1 MTIANAS
8 DDTTGTFFSARRA
21 TTEERYAAGVARRA
35 ELPLDSHALLP
46 SGAVRRDPLA
56 LLHAQDAGREAELV
70 PIRYQRMTTSPFAFL
85 RGAAAVMAADLSLV
99 PGSGLEAQLCGD
111 AHLENFG
118 LFASTERSLVFDLN
132 DFDESLKGPFEWD
145 VKRLA
150 SSFVLAAQS
159 LGFTDR
165 AARKAALRSASA
177 YRKVM
182 ATLAAA
188 PVATPWIARMEV
200 AELRRRL
207 GRSNLGRAVERA
219 EKKSHRRD
227 SRGAVAKLTV
237 VQNGQRRF
245 RNDPPLLVPVPD
257 DQVDQVTA
265 GLAQAYRD
273 YLGTIPVDRVALLGR
288 FSFVE
293 LAHKVVGV
301 GSVGTHALLM
311 LLESGDGEPLLL
323 QLKQA
328 GPSVLQPY
336 LPPSPFANAGQRV
349 VAGQRAMQ
357 VSGDPFLGWCR
368 GGERAPHDFYV
379 RQLQDHKG
387 GIDLAGLD
395 RPALRDYARICGSVL
410 ARAHAKV
417 GDAATISGYL
427 GDTEAFDQAVADFA
441 VGYAHITVADH
452 ARLVAGTARKEGS
465 S

>member
-1 MTIANAS
+1 MTIAGAA
-8 DDTTGTFFSARRA
+8 DDATRTFFTARRA
-21 TTEERYAAGVARRA
+21 TLAERHAAGVARRA
-35 ELPLDSHALLP
+35 ELPLGSHALLP
-46 SGAVRRDPLA
+46 ASSVRRDPLA
-56 LLHAQDAGREAELV
+56 LLQAQDAGREAELV

-85 RGAAAVMAADLSLV
+85 RGAAAVMASDLSLV
-99 PGSGLEAQLCGD
+99 PDSGLEAQLCGD

-150 SSFVLAAQS
+150 ASFVIAAQS
-159 LGFTDR
+159 FGFTDR
-165 AARKAALRSASA
+165 AARKAALRSVSA
-177 YRKVM
+177 YRRVM
-182 ATLAAA
+182 ATLAAS
-188 PVATPWIARMEV
+188 PVATPWEARMEV

-207 GRSNLGRAVERA
+207 GRSNLGDAVERA
-219 EKKSHRRD
+219 EKKSKRRD
-227 SRGAVAKLTV
+227 SLSGAAKLTILED
-237 VQNGQRRF
+237 GHRRF
-245 RNDPPLLVPVPD
+245 QSDPPLLVPVPD

-273 YLGTIPVDRVALLGR
+273 YLGTISIDRVALLGR

-328 GPSVLQPY
+328 GPSVLEAY
-336 LPPSPFANAGQRV
+336 LPPSPFPNAGQRV

-368 GGERAPHDFYV
+368 GGERAPHDFYI

-395 RPALRDYARICGSVL
+395 KRALRHYARICGSVL

-417 GDAATISGYL
+417 GDAATIAGYL
-427 GDTEAFDQAVADFA
+427 GETEEFDQAVADFA
-441 VGYAHITVADH
+441 VGYADITIADH
-452 ARLVAGTARKEGS
+452 TRLVAETARKEGS